1 MIANVK
7 IEQDKENKNIHRV
20 FIDGKQID
28 KITHLDFQVN
38 PLEIPSVALNIER
51 MSGVD
56 FEGQAEVNFLKDP
69 FTVQNACKI
78 LRDELLK
85 HGDLYDGFV
94 ASILSVLKENSRCIG
109 DGETEIIAEY
119 GENKLAEEIL
129 KRIIGEEPNER
140 KN

>member
-1 MIANVK
+1 MLANVK
-7 IEQDKENKNIHRV
+7 IEQDKENKHIHRV

-38 PLEIPSVALNIER
+38 PLEFPSVTLNIER

-69 FTVQNACKI
+69 FTVRNACKI
-78 LRDELLK
+78 LREELLK
-85 HGDLYDGFV
+85 HGDLYKAFS
-94 ASILSVLKENSRCIG
+94 ASIYSALKDMPEETCI
-109 DGETEIIAEY
+109 DEMPEI
-119 GENKLAEEIL
+119 IL

>member
-1 MIANVK
+1 MLANVK

-38 PLEIPSVALNIER
+38 PLEIPSVTLNIER

-85 HGDLYDGFV
+85 HEDLYRAFS
-94 ASILSVLKENSRCIG
+94 ASIYSALKDISE
-109 DGETEIIAEY
+109 DTEIDEMP
-119 GENKLAEEIL
+119 EIIL
-129 KRIIGEEPNER
+129 SRMIGED
-140 KN
+140 